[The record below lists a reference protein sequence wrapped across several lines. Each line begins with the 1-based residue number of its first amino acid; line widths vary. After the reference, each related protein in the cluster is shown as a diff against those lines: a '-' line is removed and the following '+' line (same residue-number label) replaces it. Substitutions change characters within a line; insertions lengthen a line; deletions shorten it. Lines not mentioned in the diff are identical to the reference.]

1 MLPLK
6 DRVSGQWLS
15 HADARQVLRLADQRF
30 FFLVSDPGHGP
41 ISLGGFSASRRPA
54 AHRRAEP
61 DHLQP

>member
-41 ISLGGFSASRRPA
+41 ISLGGFRQVGDLPRIGE
-54 AHRRAEP
+54 AEP
-61 DHLQP
+61 YHL